1 MQMLEVIIMPKKLQV
16 TISDDNANILDN
28 FLVSKNT
35 KSLFVD
41 LAISAYSKTK
51 DGKKFLTNINEDK
64 NKPENINKKN
74 ENQFMAVKKVK
85 IEEWS

>member
-1 MQMLEVIIMPKKLQV
+1 MPKKLQV

-51 DGKKFLTNINEDK
+51 DGKKFLTNINVDK
-64 NKPENINKKN
+64 NKPENINQKN
-74 ENQFMAVKKVK
+74 ENQFMGVKKVK

>member
-1 MQMLEVIIMPKKLQV
+1 MPKKLQV

-64 NKPENINKKN
+64 N
-74 ENQFMAVKKVK
+74 
-85 IEEWS
+85 